1 MSKHKTLAMIPAL
14 ALFVLSAFGQEA
26 VTTPPKKDG
35 PVKRA
40 AGAVGGAV
48 DKAAEKTAE
57 GAKTAAGATASGAK
71 TAAGATAKGA
81 KTVAGKTADTAEV
94 GGRKVAGATGT
105 GVEKVG
111 QGVEKAGQGVEKA
124 GDKVKGV
131 GMLDLNTA
139 TEKELEALPGIGDAY
154 AAKIIAGRPYKAKS
168 DLTQKG
174 VIPAGAYE
182 KIKNR
187 VVAKQPKS

>member
-1 MSKHKTLAMIPAL
+1 MNKFTIFSLL
-14 ALFVLSAFGQEA
+14 SVGALF
-26 VTTPPKKDG
+26 
-35 PVKRA
+35 A
-40 AGAVGGAV
+40 AGALAQEATAPKKEGPAKRTAGAAGGAV

-71 TAAGATAKGA
+71 TAAS
-81 KTVAGKTADTAEV
+81 KTADAAEA

-105 GVEKVG
+105 AVEKAG
-111 QGVEKAGQGVEKA
+111 EGVEKAGE
-124 GDKVKGV
+124 KVKSV
-131 GMLDLNTA
+131 GQLDINSA

-168 DLTQKG
+168 ELTQKG
-174 VIPAGAYE
+174 IIPAGTYE

-187 VVAKQPKS
+187 VIAKQPKS

>member
-1 MSKHKTLAMIPAL
+1 MNKFTIFSLLSVGALFAAGAL
-14 ALFVLSAFGQEA
+14 AQEA
-26 VTTPPKKDG
+26 TAPKKEG
-35 PVKRA
+35 PAKRA
-40 AGAVGGAV
+40 AGAAGGAV

-71 TAAGATAKGA
+71 TAAS
-81 KTVAGKTADTAEV
+81 KTADAAEA

-105 GVEKVG
+105 AVEKAG
-111 QGVEKAGQGVEKA
+111 EGVEKAGE
-124 GDKVKGV
+124 KVKSV
-131 GMLDLNTA
+131 GQLDINSA

-168 DLTQKG
+168 ELTQKG
-174 VIPAGAYE
+174 IIPAGTYE

-187 VVAKQPKS
+187 VIAKQPKS

>member
-1 MSKHKTLAMIPAL
+1 MSKFRILSL
-14 ALFVLSAFGQEA
+14 LSVGVLFTAGAFGQA
-26 VTTPPKKDG
+26 TTPPKEG

-57 GAKTAAGATASGAK
+57 GAKTAASKTAEGAK
-71 TAAGATAKGA
+71 TAAGATASGA
-81 KTVAGKTADTAEV
+81 KTVAGKTADGAEV

-105 GVEKVG
+105 GVEKAG
-111 QGVEKAGQGVEKA
+111 EGVEKAGE
-124 GDKVKGV
+124 KVKGL
-131 GMLDLNTA
+131 GQLDINTA
-139 TEKELEALPGIGDAY
+139 TEKELEALPGIGDKY

-168 DLTQKG
+168 ELTQKG
-174 VIPAGAYE
+174 IIPAGAYD

-187 VVAKQPKS
+187 VIAKQPKS

>member
-1 MSKHKTLAMIPAL
+1 MNKVTIFSLLSVGALFAAGAL
-14 ALFVLSAFGQEA
+14 AQEA
-26 VTTPPKKDG
+26 TAPKKEG
-35 PVKRA
+35 PAKRA

-71 TAAGATAKGA
+71 TAAS
-81 KTVAGKTADTAEV
+81 KTADAAEA

-105 GVEKVG
+105 GVEKAG
-111 QGVEKAGQGVEKA
+111 EGVEKAGE
-124 GDKVKGV
+124 KVKSV
-131 GMLDLNTA
+131 GQLDINSA

-168 DLTQKG
+168 ELTQKG
-174 VIPAGAYE
+174 IIPAGTYE

-187 VVAKQPKS
+187 VIAKQPKS

>member
-57 GAKTAAGATASGAK
+57 GAK

>member
-1 MSKHKTLAMIPAL
+1 MNKFTIFSLLSVGALFAAGAL
-14 ALFVLSAFGQEA
+14 AQEA
-26 VTTPPKKDG
+26 TAPKKEG
-35 PVKRA
+35 PAKRT

-71 TAAGATAKGA
+71 TAAGATASGA
-81 KTVAGKTADTAEV
+81 KTAASKTADAAEA

-105 GVEKVG
+105 AVEKAG
-111 QGVEKAGQGVEKA
+111 EGVEKAGE
-124 GDKVKGV
+124 KVKSV
-131 GMLDLNTA
+131 GQLDINSA

-168 DLTQKG
+168 ELTQKG
-174 VIPAGAYE
+174 IIPAGTYE

>member
-1 MSKHKTLAMIPAL
+1 MSKFTIFSVFSVG
-14 ALFVLSAFGQEA
+14 ALFAASAFAQEA
-26 VTTPPKKDG
+26 TAPKKEG
-35 PVKRA
+35 PAKRT

-71 TAAGATAKGA
+71 TAAS
-81 KTVAGKTADTAEV
+81 KTADGAEQ
-94 GGRKVAGATGT
+94 GGRKVASATGT
-105 GVEKVG
+105 GVEKAG
-111 QGVEKAGQGVEKA
+111 EGVEKAGE
-124 GDKVKGV
+124 KVKSV
-131 GMLDLNTA
+131 GQLDINSA

-168 DLTQKG
+168 ELTQKG
-174 VIPAGAYE
+174 IIPAGTYE

-187 VVAKQPKS
+187 VIAKQPKS